1 MTILFAYDGSE
12 SAGAAIAA
20 AGKLF
25 EHDRPEAVVLSVW
38 EPLTVEALRA
48 VQFGGW
54 LPLPLD
60 VNEVDERSEAQAQL
74 LAEHG
79 ARLAAEAGFEA
90 RALWIADELR
100 IANTIVERAV
110 ELDADLI
117 VMGRPRPD
125 RHRGLLRQRLE
136 PRPPARF
143 PARSGRASTESR

>member
-60 VNEVDERSEAQAQL
+60 VNEVDERSEAQAQ
-74 LAEHG
+74 
-79 ARLAAEAGFEA
+79 FSQ
-90 RALWIADELR
+90 
-100 IANTIVERAV
+100 NTAP
-110 ELDADLI
+110 ASP
-117 VMGRPRPD
+117 PRP
-125 RHRGLLRQRLE
+125 GS
-136 PRPPARF
+136 RPVPCGSQTSYGSRT
-143 PARSGRASTESR
+143 RSSNEQSSSTPT